1 MAGSFRGVAS
11 HPAIAS
17 CPTQRPS
24 IMPGASVAGTTVPGA
39 PHDPFASA
47 VAGRYRLLDVVGRG
61 GMSLVWVATDLT
73 LNKLWAVKQIRAEA
87 AYDARIRESFLTEA
101 ELMKRFDHPGIPR
114 IVDLVHEGSR
124 LYVVMDYV
132 EGRTLRDILC
142 DEGPRPPE
150 RVVDWGLQLC
160 DVIGYLHRRAPA
172 VVYRDVKPGNIMLTP
187 EGRIRLVDFGI
198 AMVTGGARGSEGGAG
213 DGAGG
218 HDSGGARG
226 VGTPGFSAPE
236 QFDAPADVDERA
248 DIYGIG
254 ATMYALLTGR
264 HPGRGRQAFPRS
276 CPPRLRETVRRCMS
290 RDPSRRYA
298 SCADLA
304 YALDHVGDD
313 DGRRKVLVRRRRL
326 FRSVAAFSA
335 LSLGASPCCA
345 AMADRARERDWGRW
359 MASAERSTDIA
370 EAQNCYLRAIA
381 LRPDRV
387 EPYEGLIRLAKTDGV
402 LDSVE
407 EAMLALYVIENGEA
421 LRSNESWPR
430 LCYDI
435 GILYWHYYDSVAGD
449 GTDGSGGEG
458 GDAGGGADANA
469 GKGGDT
475 GEVSVGGEARHGAA
489 AGSAAGGIRHD
500 AIAAAAPWMREAA
513 GYASFPD
520 APCARVYADI
530 ADFVTTIVPRINEGT
545 DGGLYGEFFADL
557 EELVDIAGGEAGND
571 VIALEASDLA
581 LSSVCIYP
589 RHFRRDG
596 IGLERMESLARRAE
610 ELARRVE
617 PVTAERGVR
626 RQTILDRG
634 DEALAAAQE
643 AFDDPAGYGGAA
655 DHIAG
660 NAGAGNARG
669 GVS

>member
-24 IMPGASVAGTTVPGA
+24 TVPDATVADSSDSPDATVPDSTVPGA
-39 PHDPFASA
+39 PPHNPFASA

-61 GMSLVWVATDLT
+61 GMSLVWVAADLT

-114 IVDLVHEGSR
+114 IVDLVHEESR

-132 EGRTLRDILC
+132 EGRTLRDILR

-160 DVIGYLHRRAPA
+160 DVIGYLHGRAPA

-198 AMVTGGARGSEGGAG
+198 AMAMAGG
-213 DGAGG
+213 DGA
-218 HDSGGARG
+218 GGARG

-276 CPPRLRETVRRCMS
+276 CPPRLRETIRRCMS

-304 YALDHVGDD
+304 YALGHVDDD
-313 DGRRKVLVRRRRL
+313 DGRRKTLVRRRRL

-345 AMADRARERDWGRW
+345 AMADRTRERDWGRW

-435 GILYWHYYDSVAGD
+435 GILYWHYYDSVAADSAAED
-449 GTDGSGGEG
+449 GAGGAWDGS
-458 GDAGGGADANA
+458 
-469 GKGGDT
+469 
-475 GEVSVGGEARHGAA
+475 

-581 LSSVCIYP
+581 LSSLCIYP

-596 IGLERMESLARRAE
+596 IGFERMESLARCAE
-610 ELARRVE
+610 DVARRVE
-617 PVTAERGVR
+617 PVTTERAAQ

-655 DHIAG
+655 DQVAG

-669 GVS
+669 GAS

>member
-24 IMPGASVAGTTVPGA
+24 IVPGATVPGA
-39 PHDPFASA
+39 PPHNPFASA

-61 GMSLVWVATDLT
+61 GMSLVWVAADLT

-87 AYDARIRESFLTEA
+87 VYDARIRESFLTEA

-114 IVDLVHEGSR
+114 IVDLVHEESR

-132 EGRTLRDILC
+132 EGRTLRDILR

-160 DVIGYLHRRAPA
+160 DVIGYLHGRAPA

-198 AMVTGGARGSEGGAG
+198 AMVTGGSGGEGGGDGGAG
-213 DGAGG
+213 DGA
-218 HDSGGARG
+218 GGARG

-254 ATMYALLTGR
+254 ATMYALLSGR
-264 HPGRGRQAFPRS
+264 HPGRGRQAFPWS
-276 CPPRLRETVRRCMS
+276 CPPRLRETIRRCMS
-290 RDPSRRYA
+290 RDPSHRYA

-313 DGRRKVLVRRRRL
+313 DGRRRVLVRRRRL

-345 AMADRARERDWGRW
+345 AMADRTRERDWGRW

-449 GTDGSGGEG
+449 SAAEDGAGGAWDGS
-458 GDAGGGADANA
+458 
-469 GKGGDT
+469 
-475 GEVSVGGEARHGAA
+475 

-581 LSSVCIYP
+581 LSSLCIYP

-596 IGLERMESLARRAE
+596 IGFERMESLARRAE
-610 ELARRVE
+610 DVARRVE
-617 PVTAERGVR
+617 PITTERGAR

-643 AFDDPAGYGGAA
+643 AFDDPAGYGVAA
-655 DHIAG
+655 DQVAG

-669 GVS
+669 GAS

>member
-17 CPTQRPS
+17 CPTKRPS
-24 IMPGASVAGTTVPGA
+24 TVPDATVAGTTVPEATVPDAPMPGA
-39 PHDPFASA
+39 PHNPFASA

-61 GMSLVWVATDLT
+61 GMSLVWVAADLT

-132 EGRTLRDILC
+132 EGRTLRDILR

-160 DVIGYLHRRAPA
+160 DVIGYLHGRAPA

-198 AMVTGGARGSEGGAG
+198 AMAMVGGSGGEGGGDGGAG
-213 DGAGG
+213 DGA
-218 HDSGGARG
+218 GGARG

-254 ATMYALLTGR
+254 ATMYALLSGR

-276 CPPRLRETVRRCMS
+276 CPPRLRETIRRCMS
-290 RDPSRRYA
+290 RDPSHRYA

-304 YALDHVGDD
+304 YALNHVGDD

-345 AMADRARERDWGRW
+345 VMADRTRERDWGRW
-359 MASAERSTDIA
+359 MASAERSTDTA

-407 EAMLALYVIENGEA
+407 EAMLALYVIENGDA

-435 GILYWHYYDSVAGD
+435 GILYWHYYDSVAGG
-449 GTDGSGGEG
+449 GTDGGVDEGVGEG
-458 GDAGGGADANA
+458 GDA
-469 GKGGDT
+469 
-475 GEVSVGGEARHGAA
+475 VGGKAQYSAA

-581 LSSVCIYP
+581 LSSLCIYP

-596 IGLERMESLARRAE
+596 IGFERMESLARRAE

-617 PVTAERGVR
+617 PIATERGAR

-655 DHIAG
+655 DQVAG

-669 GVS
+669 GAS

>member
-17 CPTQRPS
+17 CPTKRPS
-24 IMPGASVAGTTVPGA
+24 IVPDATVADSSDSPDATVPDSTVPGA
-39 PHDPFASA
+39 PPHNPFASA

-61 GMSLVWVATDLT
+61 GMSLVWVAADLT

-114 IVDLVHEGSR
+114 IVDLVHEESR

-132 EGRTLRDILC
+132 EGRTLRDILR

-160 DVIGYLHRRAPA
+160 DVIGYLHGRAPA

-198 AMVTGGARGSEGGAG
+198 AMVTAGG

-218 HDSGGARG
+218 VDDGAGCARG

-254 ATMYALLTGR
+254 ATMYALLSGR

-276 CPPRLRETVRRCMS
+276 CPPRLRETIRRCMS
-290 RDPSRRYA
+290 RDPSHRYA

-304 YALDHVGDD
+304 YALGHVDDD
-313 DGRRKVLVRRRRL
+313 DGRRKTLVRRRRL

-345 AMADRARERDWGRW
+345 AMADRTRERDWGRW
-359 MASAERSTDIA
+359 MASAERSIDIA

-449 GTDGSGGEG
+449 SAAEDGAGGVWDGS
-458 GDAGGGADANA
+458 
-469 GKGGDT
+469 
-475 GEVSVGGEARHGAA
+475 

-581 LSSVCIYP
+581 LSSLCIYP

-596 IGLERMESLARRAE
+596 IGFERMESLARCAE
-610 ELARRVE
+610 DVARRVE
-617 PVTAERGVR
+617 PVTTERAAQ

-655 DHIAG
+655 DQVAG

-669 GVS
+669 GAS

>member
-24 IMPGASVAGTTVPGA
+24 TVPGATVAGTTVPEATVPDASMPGA
-39 PHDPFASA
+39 PHNPFASA

-61 GMSLVWVATDLT
+61 GMSLVWVAADLT

-87 AYDARIRESFLTEA
+87 VYDARIRESFLTEA

-114 IVDLVHEGSR
+114 IVDLVHEESR

-132 EGRTLRDILC
+132 EGRTLRDILR

-160 DVIGYLHRRAPA
+160 DVIGYLHGRAPA

-198 AMVTGGARGSEGGAG
+198 AMVTGGSGGEGGGDGGAG
-213 DGAGG
+213 DGA
-218 HDSGGARG
+218 GGARG

-276 CPPRLRETVRRCMS
+276 CPPRLRETIRRCMS

-304 YALDHVGDD
+304 YALGHVDDD

-345 AMADRARERDWGRW
+345 AMADRTRERDWGRW

-435 GILYWHYYDSVAGD
+435 GILYWHYYDSVAGG
-449 GTDGSGGEG
+449 GTDGDVDEGVGEG
-458 GDAGGGADANA
+458 GDALGG
-469 GKGGDT
+469 K
-475 GEVSVGGEARHGAA
+475 ARHSAA

-581 LSSVCIYP
+581 LSSLCIYP

-596 IGLERMESLARRAE
+596 IGFERMESLARRAE

-617 PVTAERGVR
+617 PITTERGAR

-655 DHIAG
+655 DQVAG
-660 NAGAGNARG
+660 NAGAGNAHG
-669 GVS
+669 GAS